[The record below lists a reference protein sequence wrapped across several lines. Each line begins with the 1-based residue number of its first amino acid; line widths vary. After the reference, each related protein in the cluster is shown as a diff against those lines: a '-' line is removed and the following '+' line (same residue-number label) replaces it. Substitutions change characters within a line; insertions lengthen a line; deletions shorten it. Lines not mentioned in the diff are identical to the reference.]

1 MLAKLTFIDNLRKE
15 CGFGTE
21 VTLDQIQTNAPRVTV
36 SKLSANALVGKL
48 GKKIKNIF
56 QILWGDITFNGIML
70 YELSGF
76 LFLSQ

>member
-1 MLAKLTFIDNLRKE
+1 MPAKLTFIDNLRKE

-48 GKKIKNIF
+48 GKKKHIS
-56 QILWGDITFNGIML
+56 QIVGGTIHIIV
-70 YELSGF
+70 
-76 LFLSQ
+76 